1 MLRITCEGLNAGAEV
16 TINGQFKGECPIDLQ
31 VAAGMIKLQ
40 GIRRPVKDHPDM
52 DRILEQDIRIGDGVI
67 KKIELKLVR
76 RDYFLYL
83 EKANAG
89 DVKAMRLMGSFYS
102 DFSTPVGLTEDKE
115 KAFEW
120 YLKAAEAGDSESM
133 FEIANGYGGGD
144 RGVQANVEKSKQW
157 YRRALELSR
166 KEADEGST
174 EAMVNLGKA
183 YVLGRGVPVDREKAA
198 MWFRR
203 AGDSGS
209 MYLKVHEL
217 Q

>member
-1 MLRITCEGLNAGAEV
+1 
-16 TINGQFKGECPIDLQ
+16 
-31 VAAGMIKLQ
+31 
-40 GIRRPVKDHPDM
+40 
-52 DRILEQDIRIGDGVI
+52 
-67 KKIELKLVR
+67 
-76 RDYFLYL
+76 
-83 EKANAG
+83 
-89 DVKAMRLMGSFYS
+89 
-102 DFSTPVGLTEDKE
+102 
-115 KAFEW
+115 
-120 YLKAAEAGDSESM
+120 
-133 FEIANGYGGGD
+133 
-144 RGVQANVEKSKQW
+144 VQANVEKSKQW